1 MAVKPRFLH
10 LLARASRAAQTM
22 ADDGLADI
30 GLTSAQ
36 AGALFLIPA
45 EGGASVNAISEG
57 LGLAQSA
64 ASVLIQRL
72 EAASL
77 VERQTDPQD
86 RRAVL
91 LTLTTR
97 GRSLRARAAER
108 AQRMNT
114 AATSGFTADEQAIV
128 ARWLNHIIE
137 LKEDRS

>member
-1 MAVKPRFLH
+1 
-10 LLARASRAAQTM
+10 M
-22 ADDGLADI
+22 ADDGLTDI

>member
-1 MAVKPRFLH
+1 MAAKPRFLH
-10 LLARASRAAQTM
+10 LLSRAARAAQAI
-22 ADDGLADI
+22 ADDGLADT
-30 GLTSAQ
+30 GLTAAQ

-64 ASVLIQRL
+64 ASVLVQRL
-72 EAASL
+72 EAANL
-77 VERQTDPQD
+77 IERQTDPND

-108 AQRMNT
+108 AQQMNT
-114 AATSGFTADEQAIV
+114 AATRGFTADEQAIV
-128 ARWLNHIIE
+128 ARWLNHMIE
-137 LKEDRS
+137 LKEDRA

>member
-1 MAVKPRFLH
+1 MVAKPRFLH
-10 LLARASRAAQTM
+10 LLSRASRAAQSI
-22 ADDGLADI
+22 ADDGLADT

-64 ASVLIQRL
+64 TSVLVQRL

-77 VERQTDPQD
+77 IERQTDPDD

-97 GRSLRARAAER
+97 GRTLRARAAER

-114 AATSGFTADEQAIV
+114 AATRGFTADEQATI
-128 ARWLNHIIE
+128 ARWLNHMIE